1 MDHPSNNLAV
11 WKIRRLLRRAEG
23 LSYSD
28 VQHLTK
34 EQLVERSLKYTII
47 SGNQAN
53 VFPVSLRIGAGT
65 VASPY
70 EQIHYIH
77 TATIHRKARGF

>member
-53 VFPVSLRIGAGT
+53 VNPQSLRIGNGT
-65 VASPY
+65 NTPY
-70 EQIHYIH
+70 EHIHYIP
-77 TATIHRKARGF
+77 TATVHRKARGF